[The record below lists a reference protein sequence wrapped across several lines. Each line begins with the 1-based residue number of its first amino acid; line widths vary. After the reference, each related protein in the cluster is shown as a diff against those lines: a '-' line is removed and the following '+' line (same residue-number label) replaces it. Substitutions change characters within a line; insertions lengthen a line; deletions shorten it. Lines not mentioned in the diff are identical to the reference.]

1 MSKTKGLSKKKKLL
15 KTLMDE
21 YLPFI
26 KALLIVFLYVLYA
39 VMYAVIVFI
48 NIPINKWLSFNC
60 PQWSSG
66 EYHPFFGA
74 FFVLPFSEL
83 LSCLI
88 VFAVICVVFYFV
100 SGIIAYRN
108 YCYIPL
114 TEDEIKKR
122 I

>member
-60 PQWSSG
+60 P
-66 EYHPFFGA
+66 
-74 FFVLPFSEL
+74 
-83 LSCLI
+83 
-88 VFAVICVVFYFV
+88 
-100 SGIIAYRN
+100 
-108 YCYIPL
+108 
-114 TEDEIKKR
+114 
-122 I
+122 